1 MWVSG
6 SDGVEH
12 WILGRYEPE
21 IAIAGTRE
29 RRAAELQQQ
38 ARSEALE
45 SALRAAQQLQLPTLD
60 IGLDEIQAIE
70 AQPFHHA
77 VDCRQR
83 HDLLR
88 YCLPALGWLSQVGK
102 AEPEAAAVLQ
112 RDSQGIDP
120 KFRAQRHWHHVHIR
134 QSVQPDDG
142 AEDR

>member
-21 IAIAGTRE
+21 IAVLYPSE

-38 ARSEALE
+38 TRSEALE

-60 IGLDEIQAIE
+60 IGLHEIEAIE

-102 AEPEAAAVLQ
+102 AEPEAPPPLQ
-112 RDSQGIDP
+112 RDSQSIDP
-120 KFRAQRHWHHVHIR
+120 SLRAQRDRHHRHIR
-134 QSVQPDDG
+134 QSVHPDDG
-142 AEDR
+142 AED